1 MTYELIS
8 EESLE
13 EIKEQI
19 EYIYKINAKSKKEL
33 IKELKEKI
41 EIANKNTKYLE
52 KLENILNVKIRK
64 KEK

>member
-1 MTYELIS
+1 M
-8 EESLE
+8 
-13 EIKEQI
+13 I